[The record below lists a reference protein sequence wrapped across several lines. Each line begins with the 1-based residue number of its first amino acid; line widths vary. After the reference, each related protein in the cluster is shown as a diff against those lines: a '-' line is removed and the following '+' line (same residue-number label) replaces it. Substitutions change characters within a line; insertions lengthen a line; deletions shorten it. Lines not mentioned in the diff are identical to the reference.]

1 MARFASLIRGGYYR
15 LSDANTDAVATL
27 IRAATHDSYGSDY
40 YKLRPYTLL
49 DPFCGEGIA
58 LAALAKAWNA
68 EAYGVELHPGRNET
82 ARERIGKDRVL
93 LGPAEGLTSS
103 GFDIVYANPPYDNLV
118 EVDLTILAATHVR
131 PDGLLVTALPEKAT
145 GKVLEALSGDF
156 EVLFAQ

>member
-58 LAALAKAWNA
+58 LAALATGLHFVFLENA
-68 EAYGVELHPGRNET
+68 CICSRPVCR
-82 ARERIGKDRVL
+82 DR
-93 LGPAEGLTSS
+93 P
-103 GFDIVYANPPYDNLV
+103 
-118 EVDLTILAATHVR
+118 
-131 PDGLLVTALPEKAT
+131 
-145 GKVLEALSGDF
+145 
-156 EVLFAQ
+156 